1 MTLRTSLQ
9 LLGALLVG
17 IIAISVLPMMGGMA
31 SGYAWAIALLLSIV
45 GFFISA
51 PLAKSLST
59 ALNTKSVNQ
68 LRLSGVGLLGGL
80 LGAYLLQPIL
90 TVLPGNAEAYTA
102 LPLAIILGL
111 LGAALF
117 FNRDIPDTIQSTQP
131 VANIPVTAPAEP
143 AYYALL
149 DTSVI
154 IDGRIAD
161 ICKTGFIQG
170 KMLVPRFVL
179 HELQHVADSAD
190 PLRRG
195 RGRRGLEILKQLQ
208 QNQETPIE
216 ITEQDVS
223 NSGEV
228 DAKLVALGKHL
239 GIPVMTNDYNLN
251 RVAAIQGVYVLNVNE
266 LANAIKSVY
275 LPGES
280 LNVRVI
286 QEGKEHNQGI
296 AYLDDGTMIVVENGE
311 RYINR
316 KTEVVVTKILQTAA
330 GRMIFAKPI

>member
-9 LLGALLVG
+9 LLCALLVG
-17 IIAISVLPMMGGMA
+17 IIAISVLPMMGGMV
-31 SGYAWAIALLLSIV
+31 SGYAWAIALLLAIV
-45 GFFISA
+45 AFFISA
-51 PLAKSLST
+51 PFTKSFS
-59 ALNTKSVNQ
+59 ASLNTKSVNQ
-68 LRLSGVGLLGGL
+68 LQLSGLGLLGGL
-80 LGAYLLQPIL
+80 LSAFLLQPIL
-90 TVLPGNAEAYTA
+90 GALPGDVQSYFIF
-102 LPLAIILGL
+102 PLAIILGL
-111 LGAALF
+111 IGASLF
-117 FNRDIPDTIQSTQP
+117 FDRDLPGIAAPTQP
-131 VANIPVTAPAEP
+131 IANIPVTATAEP
-143 AYYALL
+143 SYFALL

-154 IDGRIAD
+154 IDGRISD
-161 ICKTGFIQG
+161 ISKTGFIQG

-190 PLRRG
+190 TLRRG

-223 NSGEV
+223 SSGEV
-228 DAKLVALGKHL
+228 DAKLVALGKHM

-251 RVAAIQGVYVLNVNE
+251 RVAAIQGVEVLNVNE

-316 KTEVVVTKILQTAA
+316 KIEVVVTKILQTAA